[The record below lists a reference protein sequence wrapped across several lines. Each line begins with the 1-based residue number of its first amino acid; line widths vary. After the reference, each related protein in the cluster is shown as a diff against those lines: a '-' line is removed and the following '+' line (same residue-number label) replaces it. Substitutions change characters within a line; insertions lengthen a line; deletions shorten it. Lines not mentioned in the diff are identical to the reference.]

1 MHNFIRITFGTAAL
15 ALCTACADAGP
26 QMITTD
32 SGLQIEILRQGHG
45 ASPTIDDEVVLHY
58 RGTLT
63 DGSQFDSSYDSGKP
77 ATFSVSGV
85 IKGFGEALQLM
96 SVGGHIR
103 VTIPSDLAYGEVGA
117 GGGVIG
123 PNEDL
128 IFEIELLEIV
138 GS

>member
-1 MHNFIRITFGTAAL
+1 MQNLMRTALGAAAL
-15 ALCTACADAGP
+15 ALATACADAGP
-26 QMITTD
+26 EMITTE
-32 SGLQIEILRQGHG
+32 SGLQIEVLRAGDG

-63 DGSQFDSSYDSGKP
+63 DGSQFDSSYDRGEP
-77 ATFSVSGV
+77 ATFPVSGV
-85 IKGFGEALQLM
+85 IEGFGEALQLM

-103 VTIPSDLAYGEVGA
+103 VTIPSDLAYGEDGA
-117 GGGVIG
+117 GDVIG
-123 PNEDL
+123 ANEDL

>member
-1 MHNFIRITFGTAAL
+1 MRKLIQTTFGIAVL
-15 ALCTACADAGP
+15 ALCAACGDTGP

-32 SGLQIEILRQGHG
+32 SGLQVEVLRQGDG
-45 ASPTIDDEVVLHY
+45 ASPTIDDDVVLHY

-63 DGSQFDSSYDSGKP
+63 DGSQFDSSYDRGEP
-77 ATFSVSGV
+77 ATFPVSGV
-85 IKGFGEALQLM
+85 IEGFGEAVQLM

-103 VTIPSDLAYGEVGA
+103 VTIPSAMAYGEDGA
-117 GGGVIG
+117 GAVIG

>member
-1 MHNFIRITFGTAAL
+1 MRNFIRRTFGIAVL
-15 ALCTACADAGP
+15 ALCAGCADAEP
-26 QMITTD
+26 EMITTD
-32 SGLQIEILRQGHG
+32 SGLQIEVLRAGDG
-45 ASPTIDDEVVLHY
+45 ASPTIDDQVVLHY

-63 DGSQFDSSYDSGKP
+63 DGSQFDSSYDRDEP
-77 ATFSVSGV
+77 ATFPVSGV
-85 IKGFGEALQLM
+85 IAGFGEAVQLM

-103 VTIPSDLAYGEVGA
+103 VTIPSALAYGEGGA
-117 GGGVIG
+117 GDAIG